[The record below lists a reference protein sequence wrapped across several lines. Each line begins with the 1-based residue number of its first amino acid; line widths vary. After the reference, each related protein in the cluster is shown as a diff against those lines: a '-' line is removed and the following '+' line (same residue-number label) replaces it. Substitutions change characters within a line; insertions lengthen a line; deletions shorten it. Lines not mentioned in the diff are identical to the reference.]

1 MRRHLGRAAIVGG
14 RGRSH
19 SDRAACRERR
29 RGRARNAGLRL
40 GRGQFIAYLDA
51 DDEYYA
57 GYLEQMAAAQDK
69 GDVFM
74 FPYDMAYEDGPPG
87 DRAQDWDPRRLRR
100 ILFAFNPAV
109 PLATAHRRSLV
120 ERVGG
125 FNELLWRQEDW
136 DFWKRLARA
145 GARFVFLPSK
155 SGVYH
160 VRPGSLSRNPRLTV
174 RQRETI
180 RANWAAGRPIFEDG
194 EGKSGIST
202 GSPRPHP
209 NPLSGGEGTE
219 GTHHAPRDG
228 LHHAERDEYKRKIG
242 FVSPHCL
249 IDFTSA
255 AATAVLAGLQLL
267 AGAGFRCE
275 AFCGTLLNDDGQD
288 VTLDQVLAALKAPYT
303 VRNARIG
310 PFGGRMIFTAQGG
323 VPVTLFRTA
332 SPHGIWRD
340 EEEVAAFAT
349 ACELFLK
356 RQRPDAVWTY
366 GDDPVSREIL
376 ELLKRL
382 DIPIVFALHD
392 LTHHDT
398 AALAAIDYAV
408 VPSEF
413 ARRHYWET
421 LGLACQVLPPVVDP
435 GQWHPNGL
443 APFTAS
449 SSAALRI
456 SPARRWCRGKRV

>member
-1 MRRHLGRAAIVGG
+1 MIWPMRTA
-14 RGRSH
+14 
-19 SDRAACRERR
+19 R
-29 RGRARNAGLRL
+29 RGTEAAGL
-40 GRGQFIAYLDA
+40 
-51 DDEYYA
+51 
-57 GYLEQMAAAQDK
+57 
-69 GDVFM
+69 
-74 FPYDMAYEDGPPG
+74 GPPVASAG
-87 DRAQDWDPRRLRR
+87 SFL
-100 ILFAFNPAV
+100 LFNPAV

-120 ERVGG
+120 RERVGG

-136 DFWKRLARA
+136 DFWKRAGPRRGEVAFSAQQERRLPRSAR
-145 GARFVFLPSK
+145 P
-155 SGVYH
+155 
-160 VRPGSLSRNPRLTV
+160 LSRNPRLTV

-303 VRNARIG
+303 VRNAG
-310 PFGGRMIFTAQGG
+310 
-323 VPVTLFRTA
+323 
-332 SPHGIWRD
+332 S
-340 EEEVAAFAT
+340 
-349 ACELFLK
+349 
-356 RQRPDAVWTY
+356 
-366 GDDPVSREIL
+366 DP
-376 ELLKRL
+376 
-382 DIPIVFALHD
+382 
-392 LTHHDT
+392 
-398 AALAAIDYAV
+398 
-408 VPSEF
+408 
-413 ARRHYWET
+413 
-421 LGLACQVLPPVVDP
+421 
-435 GQWHPNGL
+435 
-443 APFTAS
+443 
-449 SSAALRI
+449 SAA
-456 SPARRWCRGKRV
+456 G